1 MECTVLLLFHLSSA
15 VNDKVALLLVA
26 AIIRV
31 TNPRVY
37 ETVLFRG

>member
-1 MECTVLLLFHLSSA
+1 MRGFVALSVSSA
-15 VNDKVALLLVA
+15 VTDKVALLLVA